1 MSYSTVCFRRGGL
14 CMPEELA
21 VAGITM
27 IMVRNII
34 RIMKHSAYAMQ
45 MFLAEETFM
54 WAVSIINVR

>member
-1 MSYSTVCFRRGGL
+1 
-14 CMPEELA
+14 MPEELA